1 MPNSRLLMKAYYND
15 LRRISPK
22 TIKSRAELIIK
33 ESTNS
38 DGNND
43 SNKNDV
49 RTVNKENYLF

>member
-1 MPNSRLLMKAYYND
+1 MKAYYND